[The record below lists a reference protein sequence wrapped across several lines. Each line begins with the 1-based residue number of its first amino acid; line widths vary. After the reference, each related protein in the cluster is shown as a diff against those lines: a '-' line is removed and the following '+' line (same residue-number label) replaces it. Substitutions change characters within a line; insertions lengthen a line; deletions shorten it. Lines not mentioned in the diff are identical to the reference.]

1 MEGQRRQRP
10 WAGPPAVFWSRK
22 GDLQKA
28 KKNTKTQG
36 RALHPLGELWQS
48 PGQLSMVLADL
59 RPMPDQPSGLVGD
72 SVEGGRVFPGWE
84 VETVCTEI

>member
-1 MEGQRRQRP
+1 MEGQRGQRP
-10 WAGPPAVFWSRK
+10 WAGPPAVLWSSK

-36 RALHPLGELWQS
+36 KVLHPLGELWQS

-59 RPMPDQPSGLVGD
+59 RPMPDQPSGLVGG